1 MRWTIM
7 RSVDLLK
14 NILKFYSGL
23 ESNALFE
30 LLFCFG
36 NDRYYFLYVKVT
48 VMLHFYSNSNEFS
61 RYRYVL
67 SLL

>member
-1 MRWTIM
+1 M

-23 ESNALFE
+23 RSNVLFE
-30 LLFCFG
+30 PLFCFG
-36 NDRYYFLYVKVT
+36 NDRYYFLSVKVT
-48 VMLHFYSNSNEFS
+48 VTSLHFYSNSNEFS

-67 SLL
+67 LLL